1 MEVVSLD
8 EVLKVEAFIG
18 NQDIGY
24 VREGQTAGMKI
35 HTFPFTRYGV
45 IEATVESVAKDA
57 TVDEKLG
64 LIYRT
69 RLSLAKNAPMVDKTP
84 TQLMPGMAVAAE
96 ISTGQRRLIEFF
108 MAPLLRAKQESMG
121 ER

>member
-1 MEVVSLD
+1 M
-8 EVLKVEAFIG
+8 
-18 NQDIGY
+18 DIGY
-24 VREGQTAGMKI
+24 VREGQMAEVKI

-45 IEATVESVAKDA
+45 IEAKVESVAKDA
-57 TVDEKLG
+57 TVDEKQG

-69 RLSLAKNAPMVDKTP
+69 RLSLAENSLMVDGTL
-84 TQLMPGMAVAAE
+84 TQLLPGMGVTAE

-108 MAPLLRAKQESMG
+108 MAPLLRAKQESLR